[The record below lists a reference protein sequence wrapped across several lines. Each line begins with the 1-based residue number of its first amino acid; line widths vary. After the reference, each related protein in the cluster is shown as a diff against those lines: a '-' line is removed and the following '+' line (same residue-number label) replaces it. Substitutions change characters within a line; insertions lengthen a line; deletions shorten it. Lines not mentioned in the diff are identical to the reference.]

1 MTAGPA
7 PPELHV
13 VIPGEPVGKGRP
25 RFVPAKD
32 GRKARTITPE
42 QTRTFETR
50 ARYVARA
57 AASRQGWAFADTDR
71 FEVEVLAFR
80 THRDKGPDLDNVIK
94 AVLDALNEI
103 AWKDDAHVRE
113 LAAQVVQAGPGT
125 APRVSVRVRKLLPDD
140 PPPRRAGCAKVT
152 RGLRGVGVRAGDP
165 TRGSASTCA
174 ESARRYAFDAQGMAS
189 WGSWHVEVVPMTTAL
204 LLRDAEAALTRVAQD
219 NDVTALEAAF
229 LCWLRGDAQPGK
241 VAQTF
246 ASPLRDYSD
255 VALAALGEVAGWNID
270 ATRLEDGLRWLVD
283 VALDRVG
290 VPAPVVTDGL
300 AHVCLGLAARER
312 PWLAAWHDQVLARAA
327 DTIQPT
333 WLAGGGRVVR
343 GQESVCA
350 PELRVALASRGA
362 ATSTDAEA
370 NAVLEGLL
378 KGELPDDAFHAQV
391 LLAALAWTRRAAPV
405 ALPSQATPET
415 VARLL
420 AEAPRAL
427 QQWPWEDKPKTPKSR
442 AAKWHIDNE

>member
-1 MTAGPA
+1 
-7 PPELHV
+7 
-13 VIPGEPVGKGRP
+13 
-25 RFVPAKD
+25 
-32 GRKARTITPE
+32 
-42 QTRTFETR
+42 
-50 ARYVARA
+50 
-57 AASRQGWAFADTDR
+57 
-71 FEVEVLAFR
+71 
-80 THRDKGPDLDNVIK
+80 
-94 AVLDALNEI
+94 
-103 AWKDDAHVRE
+103 
-113 LAAQVVQAGPGT
+113 
-125 APRVSVRVRKLLPDD
+125 
-140 PPPRRAGCAKVT
+140 
-152 RGLRGVGVRAGDP
+152 
-165 TRGSASTCA
+165 
-174 ESARRYAFDAQGMAS
+174 
-189 WGSWHVEVVPMTTAL
+189 MTTAL
-204 LLRDAEAALTRVAQD
+204 LLRDAEAALTRAAQHGE
-219 NDVTALEAAF
+219 VTALEAAF
-229 LCWLRGDAQPGK
+229 RCWLRGEAPPNATDE
-241 VAQTF
+241 TF
-246 ASPLRDYSD
+246 APPLRDYVD
-255 VALAALGEVAGWNID
+255 VALAALGEVAGWSID
-270 ATRLEDGLRWLVD
+270 STRLEDGLRWLVD

-343 GQESVCA
+343 GQASVCA

-405 ALPSQATPET
+405 ALPGQATPET

-442 AAKWHIDNE
+442 AAKWHIDNEYHVQALLWAMLAPVFPDLRREDYAPPVGPIQPRVDFGIPSLRLLIEAKFARTRAALKETVNEIAQDNSNYFTTPSAYDRLLVFVWDNSAHSEDHALVREGMRKYERVVDAVIVGRPGHMTDGAPAAAESAGEVAP